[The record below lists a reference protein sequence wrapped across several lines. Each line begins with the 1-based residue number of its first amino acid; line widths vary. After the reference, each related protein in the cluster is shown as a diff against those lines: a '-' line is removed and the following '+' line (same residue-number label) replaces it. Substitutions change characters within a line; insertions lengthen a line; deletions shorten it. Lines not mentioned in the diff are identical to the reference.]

1 MSTGNA
7 LGLEVDVPGLDVDVS
22 GLDVEVSRLEVVVLR
37 LDVDVTG
44 RASPLPF
51 WVQNDATWVVNDAS
65 NRHVFS
71 RRLCVWC

>member
-51 WVQNDATWVVNDAS
+51 WVQNVILGGS
-65 NRHVFS
+65 
-71 RRLCVWC
+71 